1 MENKQTAVEWI
12 QQELFQ
18 RYNFIDDEFI
28 FYQAKEIEKKQIKD
42 AWINGDEN
50 YAQSYAAYKGIVPL
64 ENWRINEIQKM
75 INSVRG
81 YENVEIAF
89 ELFQNIEYK
98 NPSYT
103 CRIKLVDGE
112 KILLRYEWVIKSVS
126 DENVHSVALNDAT
139 RILMRDIWL
148 TAIDSFK
155 NLTYGN

>member
-1 MENKQTAVEWI
+1 MNYK
-12 QQELFQ
+12 
-18 RYNFIDDEFI
+18 
-28 FYQAKEIEKKQIKD
+28 
-42 AWINGDEN
+42 EN

-64 ENWRINEIQKM
+64 ENWNINEIQKM

-89 ELFQNIEYK
+89 ELFENIEYK

-103 CRIKLVDGE
+103 CRIKLVDGPN
-112 KILLRYEWVIKSVS
+112 ILLRYEWVIKSVS

-139 RILMRDIWL
+139 RTVTRDIWL

-155 NLTYGN
+155 NLTYAK